1 MLLSK
6 QQKKLIVE
14 ILMKERRRLFSRH
27 KGELLDRTIADLLQT
42 VRNEDI
48 NITDPRDSSIDWGS
62 RGRPK
67 R

>member
-6 QQKKLIVE
+6 QQKKLILE

-27 KGELLDRTIADLLQT
+27 KGELLNRTIADLLQT

-48 NITDPRDSSIDWGS
+48 NITDPREGSTDWSS
-62 RGRPK
+62 RGKPR